1 MKRGII
7 FYDLFIMTLK
17 IKQSVIAIS
26 VILVLLLPSFTYA
39 EESQKGNNE
48 QIFNN
53 LYSEKYGDFSDENSY
68 YQLDIVPMD
77 KEQMEAEENKSWWQR
92 GWSFVNGSAL
102 KSEVLSQIYEVIN
115 LANNFFFQLNIGMTQ
130 FMLSALNLAYEFDL
144 IDQLIDRVENVMQ
157 EISGISANTFGSSG
171 LFGSFAGIIAALAAI
186 YTCYLYVWKRA
197 AVESINELMKTVL
210 AFSIA
215 LLFFSNYSAFLS
227 GVNQVTTEA
236 SQLVLSGSIDS
247 NNSPEG
253 AGKQEGN
260 LREHMMNNIWTLF
273 VDRPYLFM
281 QYGSDQTQ
289 DIGAQRINNLLEKEP
304 GDNRQQFVINEE
316 VKNNDNK
323 MMTYGSVMER
333 AVFTPLYL
341 FVNLISSIPI
351 FLLAMLL
358 LVFQFWFIGIA
369 AVAPFALLFAAI
381 PGQFGVL
388 KKYFVELGL
397 PLVLKIVVSFGAL
410 VVFAISEIIYT
421 LNDISAGGASEY
433 VMICVLQFILL
444 ALMFFLRNRIK
455 NIFSAGSK
463 EVQALRAE
471 VGSLKDAV
479 TSPIKTGVQG
489 TATVAGAVVGGVVA
503 GGAGAAAGANVG
515 SQAGRIATGDGSIH
529 SVTSGIQQVQKLA
542 YLNEKHHEQ
551 KAETDS
557 PPNETNHHSDPVHDS
572 APADVQQENSG
583 RGNSPPQPGQEETDG
598 AYAEFPASVEE
609 EAFSSAEPL
618 NTGKQTQDERAT
630 DGYAD
635 LSSLED
641 HQPAGTEAEESTNG
655 FEDPHIPSSPA
666 SGPVNK
672 EGRTYHDGQTGTHTD
687 LASLQDHQ
695 PPDTDMNTTAEAPA
709 DLWAVEQPSVSPSG
723 NGGITSFDHLNL
735 EAYEDQ
741 KIDFLDVPEEKSD
754 LPPQE
759 DNQELHTLKDD
770 QKRDE

>member
-1 MKRGII
+1 MKK
-7 FYDLFIMTLK
+7 F
-17 IKQSVIAIS
+17 
-26 VILVLLLPSFTYA
+26 LLLFLLLLLTPPNIISANVQVADT
-39 EESQKGNNE
+39 EESENRNNSG
-48 QIFNN
+48 IFNS
-53 LYSEKYGDFSDENSY
+53 LYSNKYGELNTTDSHY
-68 YQLDIVPMD
+68 ILDIAPLD

-92 GWSFVNGSAL
+92 GWSYVNGSAL
-102 KSEVLSQIYEVIN
+102 KSEILSQIYEVIN

-144 IDQLIDRVENVMQ
+144 IDQLIERLENVLQ
-157 EISGISANTFGSSG
+157 EISGISDNTFGSSG

-186 YTCYLYVWKRA
+186 YACYLYVWKRA
-197 AVESINELMKTVL
+197 AVESISELMKTVL

-236 SQLVLSGSIDS
+236 SQLVLSGSINS
-247 NNSPEG
+247 NNSDENESNQG
-253 AGKQEGN
+253 VD
-260 LREHMMNNIWTLF
+260 LREGMMNNIWTLF

-281 QYGSDQTQ
+281 QYGSDNVDEVGEERIKELLKQAPGEGRQ
-289 DIGAQRINNLLEKEP
+289 DYVIDKEIR
-304 GDNRQQFVINEE
+304 GQGNA
-316 VKNNDNK
+316 

-351 FLLAMLL
+351 FLLALLL

-410 VVFAISEIIYT
+410 VVFAISEIIYN

-503 GGAGAAAGANVG
+503 GGAGAAAGANIG

-529 SVTSGIQQVQKLA
+529 SVTLGIQQVQKLA

-551 KAETDS
+551 KTETDG
-557 PPNETNHHSDPVHDS
+557 PPNETNRFSDSVHDS
-572 APADVQQENSG
+572 TPADVQQEQSG
-583 RGNSPPQPGQEETDG
+583 SGNSPPQPGQEETDG
-598 AYAEFPASVEE
+598 AYAEFPAGAEE
-609 EAFSSAEPL
+609 EVFSSAEPL
-618 NTGKQTQDERAT
+618 NARKQTQDDRAAN
-630 DGYAD
+630 GYAD

-666 SGPVNK
+666 SGPINK
-672 EGRTYHDGQTGTHTD
+672 EDRAYHDGQTGTHTD

-754 LPPQE
+754 LPPQD
-759 DNQELHTLKDD
+759 DNQVDHQEIHTLKDD

>member
-1 MKRGII
+1 MKK
-7 FYDLFIMTLK
+7 F
-17 IKQSVIAIS
+17 
-26 VILVLLLPSFTYA
+26 LLLFLLLLLTPPNIISANVQVADT
-39 EESQKGNNE
+39 EESENRNNSG
-48 QIFNN
+48 IFNS
-53 LYSEKYGDFSDENSY
+53 LYSNKYGELNTTDSHY
-68 YQLDIVPMD
+68 ILDIAPLD

-92 GWSFVNGSAL
+92 GWSYVNGSAL
-102 KSEVLSQIYEVIN
+102 KSEILSQIYEVIN

-144 IDQLIDRVENVMQ
+144 IDQLIERVENVMQ
-157 EISGISANTFGSSG
+157 EISGISDNTFGSSG

-186 YTCYLYVWKRA
+186 YACYLYVWKRA
-197 AVESINELMKTVL
+197 AVEYISELMKTVL

-236 SQLVLSGSIDS
+236 SQLVLAGSINS
-247 NNSPEG
+247 NNSDENESNQG
-253 AGKQEGN
+253 VD
-260 LREHMMNNIWTLF
+260 LREGMMNNIWTLF

-281 QYGSDQTQ
+281 QYGSDNVDEVGEERIKELLKQAPGEGRQ
-289 DIGAQRINNLLEKEP
+289 DYVIDKEIR
-304 GDNRQQFVINEE
+304 GQGNA
-316 VKNNDNK
+316 

-351 FLLAMLL
+351 FLLALLL

-444 ALMFFLRNRIK
+444 ALMFFLRKRIK

-503 GGAGAAAGANVG
+503 GGAGAAAGANIG

-551 KAETDS
+551 KTETDS
-557 PPNETNHHSDPVHDS
+557 PPNETNRLSDSVHDS
-572 APADVQQENSG
+572 TPADVQQEQSG
-583 RGNSPPQPGQEETDG
+583 SGNSPPQPGQEETDG

-618 NTGKQTQDERAT
+618 NARKQTQDERAT

-695 PPDTDMNTTAEAPA
+695 PPDMNMNMTAEAPA
-709 DLWAVEQPSVSPSG
+709 DIWAVEQSSASPSG
-723 NGGITSFDHLNL
+723 NRGITSFDHLNL
-735 EAYEDQ
+735 EASEDQ
-741 KIDFLDVPEEKSD
+741 KIDFLNVPEGKSD

-759 DNQELHTLKDD
+759 DNQVDYQELHTLKDD